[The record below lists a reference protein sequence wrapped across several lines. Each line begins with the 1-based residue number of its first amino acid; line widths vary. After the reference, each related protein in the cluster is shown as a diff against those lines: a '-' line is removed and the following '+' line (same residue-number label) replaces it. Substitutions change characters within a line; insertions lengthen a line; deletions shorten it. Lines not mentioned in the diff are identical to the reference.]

1 MAAPHDRRVLIAFLA
16 VVVLGGTNLVL
27 VVEVT
32 RQLDPLWGAA
42 LRFLGAALLTLL
54 AVGIFRARLPR
65 GRELAVSALY
75 GVLAFT
81 LSFGLFFWGTRR
93 VPAGIASVI
102 IGSVPLLTL
111 LLAVLQRLERF
122 RVRGVVGA
130 VLAISGI
137 AVISAKPP
145 SGTLPILSLLALI
158 GAAAAAAQAAITVR
172 RIRVAEPLPVNA
184 VGMAVGSVLLLM
196 GAVVTGESLKA
207 PSSVGVGLALAVM
220 IVTSPLLF
228 VLYVFVVQRWSA
240 SAAAYQ
246 LVLFPLVSIPLSALL
261 LDERIS
267 ASLLLGGPLVLL
279 GVWVGALAPDRSPLV
294 AAD

>member
-122 RVRGVVGA
+122 RIRGVVGA

-137 AVISAKPP
+137 AVISAKPRTAGIAP
-145 SGTLPILSLLALI
+145 MS
-158 GAAAAAAQAAITVR
+158 
-172 RIRVAEPLPVNA
+172 
-184 VGMAVGSVLLLM
+184 
-196 GAVVTGESLKA
+196 TGK
-207 PSSVGVGLALAVM
+207 
-220 IVTSPLLF
+220 
-228 VLYVFVVQRWSA
+228 
-240 SAAAYQ
+240 
-246 LVLFPLVSIPLSALL
+246 
-261 LDERIS
+261 
-267 ASLLLGGPLVLL
+267 
-279 GVWVGALAPDRSPLV
+279 
-294 AAD
+294 